1 MEIASTLVTIQEQTD
16 VAEARRR
23 GSERAAR
30 LGFDS
35 VTIGRVAI
43 AVTEA
48 ATNLLKHAGGGDILI
63 GPAAGRDDHTGLQ
76 LIVLDRGSGI
86 PNVAASLRDGFST
99 SGTPGTGLGAISRS
113 SSTFDLYTQ
122 SGRGTVIAVTIYPE
136 GGQSLGIGGL
146 SVPMPGETECGDG
159 WAVWSAGE
167 LTSILMV
174 DGLGHGA
181 QAAAAAEIAL
191 VTFRKHAER
200 SAGDVMTWV
209 HQALRS
215 TRGAAVAVAELDHR
229 QNSLRFCGIGNIAA
243 TVIASTGETQ
253 HLVSL
258 SGIAGHV
265 MRRVQP
271 FSYTWGR
278 GSLLVMHS
286 DGVGSHWSVSS
297 LNGLASRRPDVIA
310 GVLFRDH
317 RRGHDDASVVVA
329 RNGDPA

>member
-1 MEIASTLVTIQEQTD
+1 MEVASTLVTIQEQTD

-30 LGFDS
+30 LGFDE
-35 VTIGRVAI
+35 VAIGRVSI

-48 ATNLLKHAGGGDILI
+48 ATNLLKHAGGGQILI
-63 GPAAGRDDHTGLQ
+63 GPAAGRGRSGVQ
-76 LIVLDRGSGI
+76 LIALDRGSGI
-86 PNVAASLRDGFST
+86 PNVVASLRDGFST
-99 SGTPGTGLGAISRS
+99 AGTPGSGLGAISRS
-113 SSTFDLYTQ
+113 SSTFDLFTQ
-122 SGRGTVIAVTIYPE
+122 SGGGTVLAATIYPD
-136 GGQSLGIGGL
+136 GAQPLAIGGL
-146 SVPMPGETECGDG
+146 SVPKPGERECGDG

-174 DGLGHGA
+174 DGLGHGS

-191 VTFRKHAER
+191 ATFRKHAER
-200 SAGDVMTWV
+200 SAADVMTWV

-229 QNSLRFCGIGNIAA
+229 NNSLRFCGIGNIAA
-243 TVIASTGETQ
+243 STITPTGDTQ

-271 FSYTWGR
+271 FTYTWGR

-286 DGVGSHWSVSS
+286 DGVASHWSLASA
-297 LNGLASRRPDVIA
+297 NGLAARRPDVIA